1 MGEAGC
7 ARVGHTARRAPL
19 TSRAPRQTLGRRS
32 IVSIQNAILECGS
45 PISSIPAQGV
55 RSHDGM
61 RCQSIH
67 SVTDRL
73 HTVSHRCRDRSRAF
87 LHVSGQTPLG
97 NRYESRML
105 RFGGDVGQ
113 NESRLLSAPRCG
125 WFCRPMSALAHTH
138 ARCPEGASHYAGRPC
153 RDGYSPFV
161 SGGAGDS
168 GKAG

>member
-7 ARVGHTARRAPL
+7 ARVGHTARRAPP

-61 RCQSIH
+61 RCQSIL

-97 NRYESRML
+97 NRYESHML
-105 RFGGDVGQ
+105 RFGGDVGK
-113 NESRLLSAPRCG
+113 NGSRVLSEPRCG
-125 WFCRPMSALAHTH
+125 WVCRPAST
-138 ARCPEGASHYAGRPC
+138 CPHPCSSPEEFSHYAGCPC

-161 SGGAGDS
+161 SGLAGDS